1 MPAVRLALTCG
12 SGDFKG
18 YVAVAAYYV
27 DLPRGSNDG
36 SAMRADVLD
45 AAILTGAAPAFNGR
59 GRFTALVILRLG
71 FDLEH
76 RFAVGCYILH
86 AGLLSQPF
94 GGFFAQC
101 RDRPA
106 VSGVVLNV
114 QAMSLSG
121 FLEFLIVVSNSF
133 VRHMPEVFL

>member
-59 GRFTALVILRLG
+59 GRFAPSSSSDLVLIWSTVLRL
-71 FDLEH
+71 
-76 RFAVGCYILH
+76 AVISFMPGC
-86 AGLLSQPF
+86 
-94 GGFFAQC
+94 
-101 RDRPA
+101 
-106 VSGVVLNV
+106 
-114 QAMSLSG
+114 
-121 FLEFLIVVSNSF
+121 
-133 VRHMPEVFL
+133 